1 MHMKKTIFLSVVV
14 LILAACGCGKPQTLP
29 IIHTGTETD
38 PGGKET
44 IPEPGITYATELL
57 SLPATARDHYQIYQV
72 NLKMYG
78 SSGAFGKVQARLD
91 DIKAL
96 GTDILYL
103 MPVYAEGKTVLAGMP
118 GNKPFGSPYCI
129 QNYKAV
135 NSLYGTLEEL
145 RSLVNAAK
153 AKGMKVMFDWVANHT
168 SWDNVWLSEHP
179 EWYEHK
185 ADGSIAW
192 PTKDGEWKDVAQ
204 LDFGKKELW
213 AAMEDALEYWVR
225 ELDIDG
231 YRCDYAHGV
240 RDDFWKEAIG
250 RLKALKPGFV
260 MLAESD
266 FERMFDD
273 GFDIIFDR
281 AMKRQ
286 MRSVIGST
294 GSAKS
299 FFTWYKGDQDKAPAP
314 KTKLYFV
321 TNHDDAT
328 EAAPAS
334 QFKSND
340 GALAAYVLM
349 AALNGSSMIYGSQE
363 TGYNKTINFFN
374 TMTMNWTADADLT
387 KKYQDAMQALAKVDR
402 SGAMV
407 ASESEGVVYVA
418 YPKAL
423 IGVNVSGKDCKASLP
438 KANAGKG
445 GVPTSQDFAAYEI
458 KIWNF

>member
-1 MHMKKTIFLSVVV
+1 MRKTVILAVSILV
-14 LILAACGCGKPQTLP
+14 LAACGCGKPQTLP
-29 IIHTGTETD
+29 IIPSGTESGT
-38 PGGKET
+38 GGKET
-44 IPEPGITYATELL
+44 IPEPGITYATEVLT
-57 SLPATARDHYQIYQV
+57 LPATARDHYQIYQV
-72 NLKMYG
+72 NLKLYG

-103 MPVYAEGKTVLAGMP
+103 MPVYPEGKEKAI
-118 GNKPFGSPYCI
+118 GSPYCI
-129 QNYKAV
+129 KDFKGVNPNYGSLAELKA
-135 NSLYGTLEEL
+135 
-145 RSLVNAAK
+145 LVTAAK

-168 SWDNVWLSEHP
+168 AWDNPWITEHP

-204 LDFGKKELW
+204 LDYSKRELW
-213 AAMEDALEYWVR
+213 AAMEDALEYWVT
-225 ELDIDG
+225 EVGIDG

-250 RLKALKPGFV
+250 KLKALKPGFV

-266 FERMFDD
+266 YERMFDD

-281 AMKRQ
+281 AMKSR
-286 MRSVIGST
+286 MRNVIGST
-294 GSAKS
+294 GSVKS
-299 FFTWYKGDQDKAPAP
+299 FFDWYKGDQDKTPAP
-314 KTKLYFV
+314 KTKLFFV

-328 EAAPAS
+328 SDVPS
-334 QFKSND
+334 TQFKSAE

-349 AALNGSSMIYGSQE
+349 AALNGSSMLYGSQE
-363 TGYNKTINFFN
+363 VGYNKTINFFN
-374 TMTMNWTADADLT
+374 TQTMDWTANASLMN
-387 KKYQDAMQALAKVDR
+387 KYQDALQALSKVDR

-423 IGVNVSGKDCKASLP
+423 IGVNVSGKACKASLP
-438 KANAGKG
+438 KSNAGKN
-445 GVPTSQDFAAYEI
+445 GVPTSQDFAAYEF
-458 KIWNF
+458 KIWNL

>member
-1 MHMKKTIFLSVVV
+1 MKKTLYLTVTV

-29 IIHTGTETD
+29 LIPTNPSSET
-38 PGGKET
+38 GGKET
-44 IPEPGITYATELL
+44 IPEPGITYADEVL
-57 SLPATARDHYQIYQV
+57 SLPATARNHYQIYQV
-72 NLKMYG
+72 NLKLYG

-91 DIKAL
+91 EIKAL

-103 MPVYAEGKTVLAGMP
+103 MPVYAEGKDVLPGMP
-118 GNKPFGSPYCI
+118 GNNPFGSPYCI
-129 QNYKAV
+129 RDYKTV
-135 NSLYGTLEEL
+135 NSLYGTLDEL
-145 RSLVNAAK
+145 KSLVKAAK
-153 AKGMKVMFDWVANHT
+153 DKGMKVMFDWVANHT

-204 LDFGKKELW
+204 LDFSKKELW
-213 AAMEDALEYWVR
+213 AAMEDALEYWVK

-240 RDDFWKEAIG
+240 RDDFWKEAIS
-250 RLKALKPGFV
+250 RLKTLKPGFI

-281 AMKRQ
+281 AMKSR
-286 MRSVIGST
+286 MVSLIGS
-294 GSAKS
+294 SSSKS
-299 FFTWYKGDQDKAPAP
+299 FFTWFKGDQDKTPAP
-314 KTKLYFV
+314 KTKLFFV

-328 EAAPAS
+328 SDVPS
-334 QFKSND
+334 TQFKSAD

-349 AALNGSSMIYGSQE
+349 AALNGSSMLYGSQE
-363 TGYNKTINFFN
+363 VGYGKTINFFN
-374 TMTMNWTADADLT
+374 TQTMDWSANSAL
-387 KKYQDAMQALAKVDR
+387 KIKYQEALQALSKVDR
-402 SGAMV
+402 SGAMT
-407 ASESEGVVYVA
+407 ASESAGVVFVA

-423 IGVNVSGKDCKASLP
+423 VAVNISGKEAKASFP
-438 KANAGKG
+438 KAHSGKNG
-445 GVPTSQDFAAYEI
+445 IPTSQTFGAYEF
-458 KIWNF
+458 KIWNL

>member
-1 MHMKKTIFLSVVV
+1 MKKTIFLSVVV

-29 IIHTGTETD
+29 IIPSGE
-38 PGGKET
+38 GSGSSGKET
-44 IPEPGITYATELL
+44 IPEPGITYATEVLT
-57 SLPATARDHYQIYQV
+57 LPATARDHYQIYQV
-72 NLKMYG
+72 NLKLYG

-96 GTDILYL
+96 GTDFLYL
-103 MPVYAEGKTVLAGMP
+103 MPVYAEGKKDAI
-118 GNKPFGSPYCI
+118 GSPYCI
-129 QNYKAV
+129 KDFKDV
-135 NSLYGTLEEL
+135 NGSYGTLAEL
-145 RSLVNAAK
+145 KALVDAAH

-168 SWDNVWLSEHP
+168 SWDNGWITTHS

-204 LDFGKKELW
+204 LDYSKKELW
-213 AAMEDALEYWVR
+213 AAMEDALEYWVTT
-225 ELDIDG
+225 LGIDG

-281 AMKRQ
+281 AMKSR
-286 MRSVIGST
+286 MRNVIGS
-294 GSAKS
+294 SSSSKS
-299 FFTWYKGDQDKAPAP
+299 FFTWYKSDQEKAPAP
-314 KTKLYFV
+314 KTKLFFV

-328 EAAPAS
+328 SDVPS
-334 QFKSND
+334 TQFKSAD

-349 AALNGSSMIYGSQE
+349 AALNGSSMLYGSQE
-363 TGYNKTINFFN
+363 VGYNKTINFFN
-374 TMTMNWTADADLT
+374 TQTMDWSANAELK
-387 KKYQDAMQALAKVDR
+387 KKYQDALQALAKVDR
-402 SGAMV
+402 SGAMT

-423 IGVNVSGKDCKASLP
+423 VGVNVSGKACKASLP
-438 KANAGKG
+438 KANAGKD
-445 GVPTSQDFAAYEI
+445 GVPTSQDFGAYEF
-458 KIWNF
+458 KIWTF

>member
-1 MHMKKTIFLSVVV
+1 MKKTLFLTAALLV
-14 LILAACGCGKPQTLP
+14 LAACGCGKPQTLP
-29 IIHTGTETD
+29 IIHTGEETV

-44 IPEPGITYATELL
+44 IPEPGITYATEVLT
-57 SLPATARDHYQIYQV
+57 LPATARDHYQIYQV
-72 NLKMYG
+72 NLKLYG

-91 DIKAL
+91 EIKSL

-103 MPVYAEGKTVLAGMP
+103 MPVYPEGKKNAI
-118 GNKPFGSPYCI
+118 GSPYCI
-129 QNYKAV
+129 QDFKGV
-135 NSLYGTLEEL
+135 NGSYGTLAEL
-145 RSLVNAAK
+145 KSLVDAAH

-168 SWDNVWLSEHP
+168 SWDNPWITEHP

-204 LDFGKKELW
+204 LDYSKKELW
-213 AAMEDALEYWVR
+213 TAMEDALEYWVT
-225 ELDIDG
+225 ELGIDG

-240 RDDFWKEAIG
+240 RDDFWKDAIPK
-250 RLKALKPGFV
+250 LKAKKQGFL

-281 AMKRQ
+281 AMKSR
-286 MRSVIGST
+286 MRNVIGS
-294 GSAKS
+294 SSSSKS
-299 FFTWYKGDQDKAPAP
+299 FFTWYKDDQDKAPAP
-314 KTKLYFV
+314 KTKLFFV

-328 EAAPAS
+328 TDVPS
-334 QFKSND
+334 TQFKSAD

-349 AALNGSSMIYGSQE
+349 AALNGSSMLYGSQE
-363 TGYNKTINFFN
+363 VGYNKTINFFN
-374 TMTMNWTADADLT
+374 TQTMDWTANAALL
-387 KKYQDAMQALAKVDR
+387 KKYQNALQALAQVDR
-402 SGAMV
+402 SGAMT

-423 IGVNVSGKDCKASLP
+423 IGVNVSGKGAKASLP
-438 KANAGKG
+438 KANAGKN
-445 GVPTSQDFAAYEI
+445 GVPTSQEFAAYEF

>member
-1 MHMKKTIFLSVVV
+1 MRKTVFLTAALLV
-14 LILAACGCGKPQTLP
+14 LAACGCGKPQTLP
-29 IIHTGTETD
+29 IIPSGQETG

-44 IPEPGITYATELL
+44 IPEPGITYATEVLT
-57 SLPATARDHYQIYQV
+57 LPATARDHYQIYQV
-72 NLKMYG
+72 NLKLYG
-78 SSGAFGKVQARLD
+78 NSGAFSKVQARLD
-91 DIKAL
+91 EIKAL

-103 MPVYAEGKTVLAGMP
+103 MPVYAEGKDVLPGLP

-129 QNYKAV
+129 RNYKEV
-135 NSLYGTLEEL
+135 NSLYGTLDEL
-145 RSLVNAAK
+145 KALVNAAK
-153 AKGMKVMFDWVANHT
+153 AKGMKVMFDC
-168 SWDNVWLSEHP
+168 P

-213 AAMEDALEYWVR
+213 AAMEDALEYWVK
-225 ELDIDG
+225 EVGIDG

-250 RLKALKPGFV
+250 KLKALKPGFI

-266 FERMFDD
+266 FTRMFDD

-281 AMKRQ
+281 KMKSE
-286 MRSVIGST
+286 MRKVIGST
-294 GSAKS
+294 ASTKN
-299 FFTWYKGDQDKAPAP
+299 FFTWYKSDQEAAPAP
-314 KTKLYFV
+314 KTKLFFV

-328 EAAPAS
+328 EAAPAT
-334 QFKSND
+334 QFKSNE

-349 AALNGSSMIYGSQE
+349 AALNGSSMLYGSQE
-363 TGYNKTINFFN
+363 VGFNKTINFFN
-374 TMTMNWTADADLT
+374 TQTMDWTANAVLKT
-387 KKYQDAMQALAKVDR
+387 RYQEALQALAKVDR

-423 IGVNVSGKDCKASLP
+423 VGVNVSGKACKASLP
-438 KANAGKG
+438 KANAGKNG
-445 GVPTSQDFAAYEI
+445 IPTSQEFGAYEF
-458 KIWNF
+458 KIWTF

>member
-1 MHMKKTIFLSVVV
+1 MKKTIFLSVVV

-29 IIHTGTETD
+29 IIPSGEGPGTS
-38 PGGKET
+38 GKET
-44 IPEPGITYATELL
+44 IPEPGITYATEVLT
-57 SLPATARDHYQIYQV
+57 LPATARDHYQIYQV
-72 NLKMYG
+72 NLKLYG

-96 GTDILYL
+96 GTDFLYL
-103 MPVYAEGKTVLAGMP
+103 MPVYAEGKKDAI
-118 GNKPFGSPYCI
+118 GSPYCI
-129 QNYKAV
+129 KDFKDV
-135 NSLYGTLEEL
+135 NGSYGTLAEL
-145 RSLVNAAK
+145 KALVDAAH

-168 SWDNVWLSEHP
+168 SWDNGWITTHP

-204 LDFGKKELW
+204 LDYSKKELW
-213 AAMEDALEYWVR
+213 AAMEDALEYWVTT
-225 ELDIDG
+225 LGIDG

-281 AMKRQ
+281 AMKSR
-286 MRSVIGST
+286 MRNVIGSA
-294 GSAKS
+294 SSSKS
-299 FFTWYKGDQDKAPAP
+299 FFTWYQGDQDKTPAP
-314 KTKLYFV
+314 KTKLFFV

-328 EAAPAS
+328 SDVPS
-334 QFKSND
+334 TQFKSAD

-349 AALNGSSMIYGSQE
+349 AALNGSSMLYGSQE
-363 TGYNKTINFFN
+363 VGYSKTINFFN
-374 TMTMNWTADADLT
+374 TQTMDWSANAELK
-387 KKYQDAMQALAKVDR
+387 KKYQDALQALAKVDR
-402 SGAMV
+402 SGAMI

-423 IGVNVSGKDCKASLP
+423 VGVNVSGKACKASLP
-438 KANAGKG
+438 KANAGKN
-445 GVPTSQDFAAYEI
+445 GVPTSQDFGAYEF
-458 KIWNF
+458 KIWTF

>member
-1 MHMKKTIFLSVVV
+1 MKKTLYLTVSILV
-14 LILAACGCGKPQTLP
+14 LAACGCGKPQTLP
-29 IIHTGTETD
+29 VIPSGQESGT
-38 PGGKET
+38 GGKET
-44 IPEPGITYATELL
+44 IPEPGITYASDVLTLQ
-57 SLPATARDHYQIYQV
+57 ATARDHYQIYQV
-72 NLKMYG
+72 NLKLYG
-78 SSGAFGKVQARLD
+78 NSGAFGKVQARLD
-91 DIKAL
+91 EIKAL

-103 MPVYAEGKTVLAGMP
+103 MPVYAEGKTV
-118 GNKPFGSPYCI
+118 
-129 QNYKAV
+129 KA
-135 NSLYGTLEEL
+135 
-145 RSLVNAAK
+145 LVNAAK

-168 SWDNVWLSEHP
+168 SWDNVWLTEHP

-213 AAMEDALEYWVR
+213 AAMEDALQYWVT
-225 ELDIDG
+225 EVGIDG

-250 RLKALKPGFV
+250 KLKALKPGFI

-266 FERMFDD
+266 YTRMFDD

-281 AMKRQ
+281 KMKSEMQ
-286 MRSVIGST
+286 KVIGSA
-294 GSAKS
+294 GSS
-299 FFTWYKGDQDKAPAP
+299 QNFFTWYKSDQEAAPAP
-314 KTKLYFV
+314 KTKLFFV

-328 EAAPAS
+328 KDTPAG

-349 AALNGSSMIYGSQE
+349 AALNGSSMLYGSQE
-363 TGYNKTINFFN
+363 VGYNKTINFFN
-374 TMTMNWTADADLT
+374 TQTMDWTANAALKT
-387 KKYQDAMQALAKVDR
+387 KYQEALQALAKVDR

-423 IGVNVSGKDCKASLP
+423 VGVNVSGKACKASLP
-438 KANAGKG
+438 KANAGKN
-445 GVPTSQDFAAYEI
+445 GVPTSQDFGAYEY
-458 KIWNF
+458 KIWTF